1 MSNENEKAIDLV
13 ALKKA
18 VDYVSKLLT
27 HKEFDTEEHYLWSCG
42 YADGLS
48 DAIAILNG
56 VDWKELVKDERSLTN
71 E

>member
-1 MSNENEKAIDLV
+1 MVDVK
-13 ALKKA
+13 ALKEA
-18 VDYVSKLLT
+18 VDYVSQLLNK
-27 HKEFDTEEHYLWSCG
+27 KEFDTEEHYLWSCG

-56 VDWKELVKDERSLTN
+56 VNWKELVKDERSLTN

>member
-1 MSNENEKAIDLV
+1 MSEVK
-13 ALKKA
+13 ALKEA
-18 VDYVSKLLT
+18 VGYVSQLLDK
-27 HKEFDTEEHYLWSCG
+27 KEFDTEEHHLWSCG

>member
-1 MSNENEKAIDLV
+1 MGNENEKASNLV
-13 ALKKA
+13 ALKEA
-18 VDYVSKLLT
+18 VDYASNILD

-48 DAIAILNG
+48 DAIAIING
-56 VDWKELVKDERSLTN
+56 VDWKELVKDERGLEN